1 MLKLLTVSNYALI
14 DKADIEFRNGFSVI
28 TGETGAGKSILLG
41 ALGLILGQRADA
53 LVLKDKNQKCV
64 VEGTFNISDYGLE
77 GFMADN
83 DIDFEPVTIIRREI
97 LPTGKS
103 RAFINDTPVNLSALK
118 EMTSQLIDIHSQHQT
133 LLIGENKFQLMVV
146 DTVAGVEVIKQSYQ
160 SQFQAFRE
168 LNLQLARL
176 KDENARAKADYD
188 YLQFQFN
195 QLSAANLIEGE
206 QEELEQRLQQ
216 LTHAEEIK
224 QALTSAIELL
234 SGENFPVVTSI
245 REIKTHI
252 SKIESFIG
260 SGTDIVNRLEMAYI
274 DLKDLA
280 EELEEKA
287 EAVEHNPDEVT
298 LVQQRLNVI
307 YDLQQKHR
315 VNTVS
320 ELIAI
325 RTTIEQKLQKITGF
339 DEEVEKLEKQ
349 LSQAKESLTK
359 KGNELTTKRKSV
371 FNTIETSITRRL
383 ADLGMPSARFVINC
397 IPTNDF
403 TPNGMDDITFLFS
416 ANKSGEPAELEKVAS
431 GGEMSRLML
440 GIKTLISTA
449 KGLPTLVLDEIDTG
463 VSGEIAD
470 KMGMI
475 MLEMSKHIQV
485 ISITHLPQIAGRGN
499 THYKV
504 FKTENHHA
512 TVSNIEILTPDQ
524 RITEIAKML
533 SGAELSDAAI
543 NNAKELLRN

>member
-1 MLKLLTVSNYALI
+1 MLKLLSVSNYALI

-64 VEGTFNISDYGLE
+64 VEGTFNISDYGME

-103 RAFINDTPVNLSALK
+103 RAFVNDTPVNLGVLK

-146 DTVAGVEVIKQSYQ
+146 DTVAGVETIKQCYDSL
-160 SQFQAFRE
+160 FQTFRE
-168 LNLQLARL
+168 LNSQLARL

-195 QLSAANLIEGE
+195 QLSAANLTRGE
-206 QEELEQRLQQ
+206 QEDLEQKLQQ

-224 QALTSAIELL
+224 LALTSSIELL
-234 SGENFPVVTSI
+234 NGEHFPIMSSI
-245 REIKTHI
+245 REVKTHI
-252 SKIESFIG
+252 SKIESYLG
-260 SGTDIVNRLEMAYI
+260 GGTDFVNRLEMAYI

-287 EAVEHNPDEVT
+287 EAVEHNPDEAS

-315 VNTVS
+315 VNTVD

-325 RTTIEQKLQKITGF
+325 RTEIEEKIHKITGF

-349 LSQAKESLTK
+349 LSLTKESLTK
-359 KGNELTTKRKSV
+359 KGNELTAKRKSV
-371 FNTIETSITRRL
+371 FSTIETSITGRL
-383 ADLGMPSARFVINC
+383 TDLGMPSARFIINC
-397 IPTNDF
+397 TPTNDF

-504 FKTENHHA
+504 YKTENHHA
-512 TVSNIEILTPDQ
+512 TVSNIEMLTPEQ